1 MTTTK
6 LLALAGFALTLMAFD
21 TPAAQPAATCTSA
34 EHRQMD
40 FWLGSWVARDKA
52 GQLLGHQLIELNE
65 QGCVLQEWWR
75 GNGQANGA
83 GTSLSMYDQKR
94 KLWNHSWF
102 SARGN
107 LLSIEGNW
115 NGKAMVMTG
124 YYQNA
129 EGIRELHRTQW
140 QPLADGRVYQFW
152 QSSLD
157 GGLTWSSIHEA
168 WMSRTTDPIAKSF

>member
-1 MTTTK
+1 MKTTHLIA
-6 LLALAGFALTLMAFD
+6 LLGLVGALYSSDNQASAPT
-21 TPAAQPAATCTSA
+21 AACSSA

-40 FWLGSWVARDKA
+40 FWLGRWAARDKA

-75 GNGQANGA
+75 GNGYENGA

-107 LLSIEGNW
+107 LLSIEGGW
-115 NGKAMVMTG
+115 NGSAMVMTG

-129 EGIRELHRTQW
+129 DGIRELHRTQW
-140 QPLADGRVYQFW
+140 QPLPDGRVYQFW
-152 QSSLD
+152 QSSVD
-157 GGLTWSSIHEA
+157 GGLNWTTIHEA
-168 WMSRTTDPIAKSF
+168 WMSRTQDAIEKAF